1 MTAVMLMGKMFKLAI
16 DLSSG
21 SISPSIVGRKQAAC
35 ALCRAFEW
43 TLRRCFLFLA
53 TGATDW
59 KLSRVNG
66 HAMVLTQACHSDS
79 RTTLAVFDALLGS
92 VWHAK
97 MKNSII
103 ATERNLW
110 GSHP

>member
-1 MTAVMLMGKMFKLAI
+1 ML
-16 DLSSG
+16 
-21 SISPSIVGRKQAAC
+21 
-35 ALCRAFEW
+35 
-43 TLRRCFLFLA
+43 
-53 TGATDW
+53 
-59 KLSRVNG
+59 NG
-66 HAMVLTQACHSDS
+66 HAIVLTHACHSDS